1 MLQENNFYK
10 VQTVEPIAEGSL
22 KVRVELNEKHKIFE
36 GHFPGNPVVPG
47 VCMVQMIKEM
57 LSSALEKELILVT
70 GDNLKFMNIVNPKV
84 NKFLDFDI
92 NYKHQDDS
100 VIKVN
105 NTIFFEDKVFF
116 KFSGTFR

>member
-1 MLQENNFYK
+1 MLQEKNFYK
-10 VQTVEPIAEGSL
+10 VQTAEPVAEGSL

-57 LSSALEKELILVT
+57 LSSALGKELILVT

-92 NYKHQDDS
+92 NYKNLEDS

>member
-1 MLQENNFYK
+1 MLQEKNFYK
-10 VQTVEPIAEGSL
+10 VQTVEPVAEGSL

-57 LSSALEKELILVT
+57 LSSVLEKELILVT
-70 GDNLKFMNIVNPKV
+70 GDNLKFMNIVNPEV

-92 NYKHQDDS
+92 NYKHQEDS

-105 NTIFFEDKVFF
+105 NIIFFEDKVFF
-116 KFSGTFR
+116 KFSGTFK

>member
-1 MLQENNFYK
+1 MLQEKNFYK
-10 VQTVEPIAEGSL
+10 VQTVEPVAEGSL

-47 VCMVQMIKEM
+47 VCMVQMIKEL
-57 LSSALEKELILVT
+57 LSSVLEKELILVT
-70 GDNLKFMNIVNPKV
+70 GDNLKFMNIVNPEV

-92 NYKHQDDS
+92 NYKPQEDS

-116 KFSGTFR
+116 KFSGTFK